1 MLPEGEGKEY
11 WEVRAKKVEKELKQL
26 RKLTKEKTTILEQR
40 EKIDTR
46 TNILR
51 FSIGLNTGLIAGL
64 MVHFFRNC

>member
-1 MLPEGEGKEY
+1 MKEEGN
-11 WEVRAKKVEKELKQL
+11 WEERAKKAEKELKGL
-26 RKLTKEKTTILEQR
+26 RKIASEKTTILEQR

-64 MVHFFRNC
+64 LVHFFRNC